1 MGFGHGVPFELCELA
16 PWVYFVLVT
25 SEKSLF
31 DICDSAAEA
40 AADAR
45 AERDVLA
52 GRLVSHSAVRRWIAT
67 WGTTQ
72 PLPRPRLG
80 DD

>member
-1 MGFGHGVPFELCELA
+1 MGFGHGAPFELCELA
-16 PWVYFVLVT
+16 PWVYFIPVA

-31 DICDSAAEA
+31 DICDLAAEA

-52 GRLVSHSAVRRWIAT
+52 GRLISHSAVKRWIAS
-67 WGTTQ
+67 WGAAE
-72 PLPRPRLG
+72 PLPRPRVG
-80 DD
+80 D